1 LHEFV
6 RNGGHDASAIA
17 GIFLKAAA
25 AAMVHPLVD
34 VVGVGQDLMAGYAFD
49 VGDKAHTT
57 GIFLEG
63 GVVETMPVGK
73 PGLAVDSLVFHAF
86 NSSGGA
92 ISNCQFIWPSKNKRS
107 WDG

>member
-1 LHEFV
+1 MAV
-6 RNGGHDASAIA
+6 SDARAVA
-17 GIFLKAAA
+17 GILFEPAA

-34 VVGVGQDLMAGYAFD
+34 MVGVGQDLMAGYTFD
-49 VGDKAHTT
+49 VGDKAHAT

-73 PGLAVDSLVFHAF
+73 PGLAVDSLVVHAF

-92 ISNCQFIWPSKNKRS
+92 ISNCQFIWPSKNQRS
-107 WDG
+107 